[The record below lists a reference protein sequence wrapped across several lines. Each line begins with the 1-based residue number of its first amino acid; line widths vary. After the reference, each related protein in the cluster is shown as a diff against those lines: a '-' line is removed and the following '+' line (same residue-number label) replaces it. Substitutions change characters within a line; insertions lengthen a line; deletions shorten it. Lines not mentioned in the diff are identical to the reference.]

1 MTSIQMIP
9 EPYTT
14 KNDKLYIALELSNK
28 KWKIAFGNGFKTRMK
43 TITAR
48 DRSQFEAEVEKAR
61 KHFKMSENVATHCCY
76 EAGRDGFWIHR
87 YLITIGICNIVVDA
101 SSIEVNRRFRRAK
114 TDRIDAAKLLN
125 NLIRYLNGETKVWSV
140 LHIPD
145 EKEEDDRRLNREIKR
160 LQKEAT
166 AHTNRINSLLV
177 LHGIV
182 MKIKRTFLTDLET
195 VRLWNGQN
203 LPPEISREMIREFKR
218 YQVIQE
224 QLLELETE
232 KKKILESQSPQAQK
246 VHKLQKLKSIGPAS
260 SWVLVYEFLGWR
272 KFKNVKQVSGASGF
286 APMPYDSGDSK
297 IDQGIS
303 KSGNRR
309 VREVMVELAWFWLRY
324 QPESK
329 LSKWFHERFGQGG
342 KRMRRIGIV
351 ALARKLLVALW
362 KYVEQGI
369 VPEGAIMKA

>member
-1 MTSIQMIP
+1 MIP
-9 EPYTT
+9 EPCTT
-14 KNDKLYIALELSNK
+14 KNEKLYIALELSNK

-43 TITAR
+43 TIAAR
-48 DRSQFEAEVEKAR
+48 DRSQFEIEVEKA
-61 KHFKMSENVATHCCY
+61 KGHFKMSEDIASYCCY

-87 YLITIGICNIVVDA
+87 YLTSIGICNMVVDA

-125 NLIRYLNGETKVWSV
+125 NLIRYLNGETKVWSI

-145 EKEEDDRRLNREIKR
+145 EKEEDDRRINREMKR
-160 LQKEAT
+160 LQKEAI
-166 AHTNRINSLLV
+166 AHTNRIKSLLV

-182 MKIKRTFLTDLET
+182 MGIRRTFIADLET
-195 VRLWNGQN
+195 VRLWNGQS
-203 LPPEISREMIREFKR
+203 LPLEIKGEMIREYKR

-224 QLLELETE
+224 QLLELEAE
-232 KKKILESQSPQAQK
+232 KKKILEGQSPQARK
-246 VHKLQKLKSIGPAS
+246 VHKLQGLKSIGPAY
-260 SWVLVYEFLGWR
+260 SWVLVYEFFGWR
-272 KFKNVKQVSGASGF
+272 KFYKTKEVSGSSGL
-286 APMPYDSGDSK
+286 APMPYNSGDSK

-309 VREVMVELAWFWLRY
+309 VREVMVELAWTWLRY
-324 QPESK
+324 QPESA

-362 KYVEQGI
+362 KYVEKGI
-369 VPEGAIMKA
+369 VPEGAIMKT